1 MKACCRCKGCIVPN
15 CIVPRSGVR
24 WGGYDGLALPGNNYL
39 DPPVWGRESVD
50 LPVSRGVA
58 LIFLVVG
65 VA

>member
-1 MKACCRCKGCIVPN
+1 MVWRFLVTTTLI
-15 CIVPRSGVR
+15 
-24 WGGYDGLALPGNNYL
+24 
-39 DPPVWGRESVD
+39 PPFGGRESVD

>member
-1 MKACCRCKGCIVPN
+1 MVWHFLVTTTLIP
-15 CIVPRSGVR
+15 SF
-24 WGGYDGLALPGNNYL
+24 GG
-39 DPPVWGRESVD
+39 ESVD

>member
-1 MKACCRCKGCIVPN
+1 M
-15 CIVPRSGVR
+15 
-24 WGGYDGLALPGNNYL
+24 YDGLALPGNNYL
-39 DPPVWGRESVD
+39 DPPFGGESVD